1 MNKKLHLLLLLFALL
16 SVARAFDDEK
26 LVRWPH
32 SFRVQD
38 CAAAPEF
45 NAIRGKIKTGDAS
58 ALEDL
63 KILPIR
69 DAELILAGYMQDPKY
84 TSNSAT
90 TARSLIVQIP
100 GIWDYYSTLLKEN
113 IEQRH
118 GIFIGDIFKTIAG
131 INTDDS
137 IKLIGPYLFSSV
149 DPKPYAIKTDYG
161 FPTVSQAAMSALH
174 SLDLQDSPT
183 KGQLSPGGSNDV
195 RLWQNWWKENA
206 HRYFEEAVPSEAA
219 TVPAPPPPIAPEILS
234 PPQPPAPLPDTLD
247 AILLN
252 AGPPPPNWY
261 PLAIAVALLLA
272 IGFYYHFRR
281 RNER

>member
-1 MNKKLHLLLLLFALL
+1 MAKE
-16 SVARAFDDEK
+16 FD
-26 LVRWPH
+26 
-32 SFRVQD
+32 
-38 CAAAPEF
+38 
-45 NAIRGKIKTGDAS
+45 AIRAKIRAGDTS

-63 KILPIR
+63 KAIPIR
-69 DAELILAGYMQDPKY
+69 DAELVLAAYMHHPNS
-84 TSNSAT
+84 TSKNPIFAK
-90 TARSLIVQIP
+90 SLVVQMP

-219 TVPAPPPPIAPEILS
+219 TVPAPPPAPPTAPEIPS

-272 IGFYYHFRR
+272 IGFYCHFRR